1 MTAKE
6 QRQAEELQDTQ
17 DQQAQ
22 VHTEEFEISG
32 DQVVAKIKELIHQG
46 NIRRII
52 LQTNQGNTLFEL
64 PLTIGLT
71 GGVLITVLA
80 PMLAAVAALAA
91 VITKLK
97 VKVER
102 VDTV

>member
-1 MTAKE
+1 MATQEQLQTEDVQAK
-6 QRQAEELQDTQ
+6 Q
-17 DQQAQ
+17 DQQEQ
-22 VHTEEFEISG
+22 IHTEEFEING

-52 LQTNQGNTLFEL
+52 LETQQGKTLFEL

-71 GGVLITVLA
+71 GAALITVVA
-80 PMLAAVAALAA
+80 PLLAAIGALAA

-97 VKVER
+97 VRVER
-102 VDTV
+102 VNTV